1 MMRLIPY
8 DREYGWTPFAWL
20 IYIIPFSLT
29 PALSSW
35 QRGPAYW
42 LLYTGAT
49 VVFAVLYLRSYW
61 ASGRE
66 LMLLSTATVALGI
79 AFWPVS
85 IGAGAFFIYAGGML
99 GHLAPPRRAVVGIGI
114 VTLIAVVQAQLL
126 GRTLVTASWPIIFTI
141 IIGAINVHFAQVSR
155 GNARLRLAHAEIE
168 HLAKMAER
176 ERIARDLH
184 DLLGHT
190 LSLVILKSELAAKLA
205 SRDVDRARQEI
216 SDVERVARD
225 ALAQV
230 RAAVAGYRS
239 GGFVAELE
247 HARSALTTAGV
258 ELDAAVAPVQL
269 PATHEAVL
277 ALALREAITNIVRHA
292 AARRCEVRLHVSGTS
307 CVMTITDDGR
317 GGRTAFGSG
326 LTGMRERVEALGGVL
341 ARDGS
346 SGTKLTIIL
355 PLAEADSNDLEARSA

>member
-1 MMRLIPY
+1 
-8 DREYGWTPFAWL
+8 
-20 IYIIPFSLT
+20 
-29 PALSSW
+29 
-35 QRGPAYW
+35 YW
-42 LLYTGAT
+42 LLYIGAT
-49 VVFAVLYLRSYW
+49 AVFAVLYFRSYW
-61 ASGRE
+61 VSGRE
-66 LMLLSTATVALGI
+66 LILVSAATVALGI
-79 AFWPVS
+79 GFWPVS
-85 IGAGAFFIYAGGML
+85 LGAGAFFIYAGGML
-99 GHLAPPRRAVVGIGI
+99 GQLAPPRRAVIGVAI
-114 VTLIAVVQAQLL
+114 VTLIAVVEALL
-126 GRTLVTASWPIIFTI
+126 VGRTLFAASWPIVFTTL
-141 IIGAINVHFAQVSR
+141 IGAINIHFAQVGR

-216 SDVERVARD
+216 GDVERVARE
-225 ALAQV
+225 ALTQV

-239 GGFVAELE
+239 GGLSAELE

-258 ELDAAVAPVQL
+258 ELHADVAAIQL

-307 CVMTITDDGR
+307 CVMTIADDGR
-317 GGRTAFGSG
+317 GGRAVFGSG

-341 ARDGS
+341 ARDGTR
-346 SGTKLTIIL
+346 GTKLTITL
-355 PLAEADSNDLEARSA
+355 PMSEAERNDLEEQTA

>member
-42 LLYTGAT
+42 LLYMGAT
-49 VVFAVLYLRSYW
+49 FVFCALYLRSYW

-66 LMLLSTATVALGI
+66 LILLSAATVALGI
-79 AFWPVS
+79 GFWPVS

-99 GHLAPPRRAVVGIGI
+99 GHLIPPRRAVIGVGI
-114 VTLIAVVQAQLL
+114 VTLIAIVEAHLL
-126 GRTLVTASWPIIFTI
+126 QRTLVTASWPIIFTI
-141 IIGAINVHFAQVSR
+141 VIGAINIHFAQVGR

-205 SRDVDRARQEI
+205 SRNVERARQEI
-216 SDVERVARD
+216 GDVERVARE

-239 GGFVAELE
+239 GGLAAELE
-247 HARSALTTAGV
+247 LARSALATAGV
-258 ELDAAVAPVQL
+258 ELHADVAPVQL

-307 CVMTITDDGR
+307 SVMTIADDGR
-317 GGRTAFGSG
+317 GGRAVFGSG
-326 LTGMRERVEALGGVL
+326 LTGMRERVEALGGAL

-346 SGTKLTIIL
+346 RGTKLTLTL
-355 PLAEADSNDLEARSA
+355 PLSEADRNEFEEQSA